1 MITNDHIFHHF
12 QNICKNM
19 QSKYQ
24 AIIVENPSKH
34 VPKYLEMGIRF
45 NIHTGCIET
54 NLQILNLRFDKP
66 NDNKLIIAIA
76 QEIRQSEQYNYLW
89 DKIGRDGTKVLC
101 MNPDFR
107 HYLFSDAGISAV
119 NVMLQIT
126 SGKPAEIKPL
136 EILLSNEEII
146 KGFKGLHFTNNNRRK

>member
-1 MITNDHIFHHF
+1 MITNDHIIHHF
-12 QNICKNM
+12 QKICKIMNL
-19 QSKYQ
+19 KYH
-24 AIIVENPSKH
+24 ATIVENPSKH

-54 NLQILNLRFDKP
+54 NLQILNFRFDEF
-66 NDNKLIIAIA
+66 NDNQLIIAIA
-76 QEIRQSEQYNYLW
+76 QEVRQSEQYNYLW

-107 HYLFSDAGISAV
+107 NYLVSDAGASAV
-119 NVMLQIT
+119 NAMLHIT
-126 SGKPAEIKPL
+126 SGKPSEFKPL

-146 KGFKGLHFTNNNRRK
+146 KGFKGLHFTNNRRK